1 VGTVVKTSEEDDPI
15 AVMSVLSTAAHGGLA
30 CMGQIRAFLE
40 RSVPTDADRAALA
53 RAWGAPDTGLI
64 VNERLI
70 NCPPKLAPPLLQCLL
85 EEVEEAAAEEPAFRF
100 KRYLV
105 LTRVYS
111 DAPAAAAGGGS
122 GGDGA
127 GPSSAPAAAG
137 GAGGSGGGGG
147 GGGRKAKRARA
158 EAAAAAA
165 EAAPAAAP
173 AGGAAGGDGVLVYVR
188 PEDEF
193 LHHHCAWSARF
204 PVAGRPV
211 GRDELRPLRLLLL
224 VEAPKVG
231 AAQEELDMIV
241 GNAMRDGE
249 Q

>member
-1 VGTVVKTSEEDDPI
+1 LQASVGTVVKTSAEDDPI

-30 CMGQIRAFLE
+30 CMGQIRSFLE
-40 RSVPTDADRAALA
+40 RSVPSDADRAELA

-85 EEVEEAAAEEPAFRF
+85 EEVEEAAADEPTFRF
-100 KRYLV
+100 KRYLI

-111 DAPAAAAGGGS
+111 DAPAPAGGS
-122 GGDGA
+122 DGA
-127 GPSSAPAAAG
+127 GPFNAPAAAG
-137 GAGGSGGGGG
+137 GAGG

-158 EAAAAAA
+158 EVAAA
-165 EAAPAAAP
+165 EAAPAP
-173 AGGAAGGDGVLVYVR
+173 AGGAGAGSGVLVYVR

-224 VEAPKVG
+224 VDASKVG